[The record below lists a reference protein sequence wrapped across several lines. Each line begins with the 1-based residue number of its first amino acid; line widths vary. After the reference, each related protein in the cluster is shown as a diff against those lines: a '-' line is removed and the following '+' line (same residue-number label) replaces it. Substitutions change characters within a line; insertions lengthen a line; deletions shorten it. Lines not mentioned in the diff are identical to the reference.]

1 MAEMKKFEKDLFK
14 RIKNVTLR
22 MVLANLKENINIRA
36 PKET

>member
-1 MAEMKKFEKDLFK
+1 MAEMKKFEKDFK

-22 MVLANLKENINIRA
+22 MVLAKVKENINIRA

>member
-22 MVLANLKENINIRA
+22 MVLAKVKENINIRA